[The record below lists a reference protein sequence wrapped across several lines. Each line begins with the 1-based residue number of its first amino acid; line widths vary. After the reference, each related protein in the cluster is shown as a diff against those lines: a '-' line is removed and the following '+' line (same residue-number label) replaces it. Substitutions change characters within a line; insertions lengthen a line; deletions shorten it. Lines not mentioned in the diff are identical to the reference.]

1 MPLKWIVILIVGV
14 AVLSAVLAVI
24 VSSYRVRRKVNY
36 MLDALEDGETNF
48 RFSERKSRL
57 NKILNRLNGIF
68 KQERLA
74 IREQEKFFGTLLDNV
89 KTGIVVFDTSS
100 GAITYSN
107 SRALQILGLAS
118 LVNIKQLRIIDNN
131 LAAAFIAEKEVS
143 DPEKNKASFYNE
155 SSQKTIVMSKS
166 SALVQG
172 RDVRIVSFND
182 VTEELETNQEEA
194 YSKLIRVLTHEIM
207 NTVTPISSL
216 SDALVSY
223 LEPEDDE
230 LTPERRKA
238 LRDGLDTIAS
248 SSRSLIQFVESYR
261 NLTRVAPPVKS
272 VFYVRDLA
280 SEVMEL
286 TSEQLA
292 SSGASLSFAER
303 SDDVILFADRGQILQ
318 ILINLVKNAVQAK
331 ARTINMEARI
341 DSSDVTIIEV
351 SNDGEPITPEA
362 QKQMFVPFYT
372 TKQDG
377 SGIGLAIS
385 RQIMRMH
392 NGQISLKSSTAEKT
406 TFSLLFR

>member
-24 VSSYRVRRKVNY
+24 FSSYRVRRKVNY

-57 NKILNRLNGIF
+57 NKTLNRLNGIF

-89 KTGIVVFDTSS
+89 KTGIVVFDTTS

-118 LVNIKQLRIIDNN
+118 LVNIKQLRIIDSN
-131 LAAAFIAEKEVS
+131 LAEAFIAEKDVS
-143 DPEKNKASFYNE
+143 DSEKNKASFYNE

-172 RDVRIVSFND
+172 REVRIVSFND

-223 LEPEDDE
+223 LEPEVDE
-230 LTPERRKA
+230 LTQERRKA

-351 SNDGEPITPEA
+351 SNDGEPISPEA
-362 QKQMFVPFYT
+362 QKQMFVPFFT
-372 TKQDG
+372 TKQEG
-377 SGIGLAIS
+377 TGIGLSLS

-392 NGQISLKSSTAEKT
+392 NGQIRLSSSTPEKT
-406 TFSLLFR
+406 VFVLMFR

>member
-57 NKILNRLNGIF
+57 NKTLNRLNDIF

-172 RDVRIVSFND
+172 RNVRIVSFND

-223 LEPEDDE
+223 LEPEGDE
-230 LTPERRKA
+230 LTQERRKA

-292 SSGASLSFAER
+292 SSGASLSFSER

-351 SNDGEPITPEA
+351 SNYGEPISPEA

-406 TFSLLFR
+406 TFSLIFR

>member
-24 VSSYRVRRKVNY
+24 VSSYRVRRKVTY

-57 NKILNRLNGIF
+57 NKTLNRLNGIF

-89 KTGIVVFDTSS
+89 KTGIVVFDTTS

-172 RDVRIVSFND
+172 RNVRIVSFND

-392 NGQISLKSSTAEKT
+392 NGQISLSSSTPEKT
-406 TFSLLFR
+406 VFVLMFR

>member
-57 NKILNRLNGIF
+57 NKTLNRLNGIF

-351 SNDGEPITPEA
+351 SNDGEPISPEA

>member
-24 VSSYRVRRKVNY
+24 FSSYRVRRKVNY

-57 NKILNRLNGIF
+57 NKTLNRLNGIF

-131 LAAAFIAEKEVS
+131 LASAFIAEKEVS

-223 LEPEDDE
+223 LEPQDDE

-331 ARTINMEARI
+331 AGTIKMEARI

-351 SNDGEPITPEA
+351 SNDGEPISPEA

-392 NGQISLKSSTAEKT
+392 NGQISLSSSTPEKT
-406 TFSLLFR
+406 VFVLMFR

>member
-1 MPLKWIVILIVGV
+1 MKWIVILIVGV

-57 NKILNRLNGIF
+57 NKTLNRLNGIF

-172 RDVRIVSFND
+172 RNVRIVSFND

-292 SSGASLSFAER
+292 SSGASLAFAER

-362 QKQMFVPFYT
+362 QKQMFVPFFT
-372 TKQDG
+372 TKQEG
-377 SGIGLAIS
+377 TGIGLSLS

-392 NGQISLKSSTAEKT
+392 NGQIRLSSSTPEKT
-406 TFSLLFR
+406 VFVLMFR

>member
-57 NKILNRLNGIF
+57 NKTLNRLNGIF

-292 SSGASLSFAER
+292 SSGASLLFAER

>member
-24 VSSYRVRRKVNY
+24 FSSYRVRRKVNY

-57 NKILNRLNGIF
+57 NKTLNRLNGIF

-74 IREQEKFFGTLLDNV
+74 ISEQEKFFGTLLDNV

-223 LEPEDDE
+223 LEPEGDE
-230 LTPERRKA
+230 LTQERRKA

-331 ARTINMEARI
+331 ARTIKMEARI

-392 NGQISLKSSTAEKT
+392 NGQISLSSSTPEKT
-406 TFSLLFR
+406 VFVLMFR

>member
-1 MPLKWIVILIVGV
+1 MKWIVILIVGV

-24 VSSYRVRRKVNY
+24 FSSYRVRRKVNY

-57 NKILNRLNGIF
+57 NKTLNRLNGIF

-118 LVNIKQLRIIDNN
+118 LVNIKQLRIIDSN

-172 RDVRIVSFND
+172 RNVRIVSFND

-292 SSGASLSFAER
+292 SSSASLSFAER

-406 TFSLLFR
+406 TFSLIFR

>member
-1 MPLKWIVILIVGV
+1 MKWIVILIVGV

-57 NKILNRLNGIF
+57 NKTLNRLNGIF

-172 RDVRIVSFND
+172 RNVRIVSFND

-292 SSGASLSFAER
+292 SSGASFSFAER

-331 ARTINMEARI
+331 ARTIKMEARI

-351 SNDGEPITPEA
+351 SNDGEPISPEA

-392 NGQISLKSSTAEKT
+392 NGQISLSSSTPEKT
-406 TFSLLFR
+406 VFVLMFR

>member
-1 MPLKWIVILIVGV
+1 MKWIVILIVGV

-24 VSSYRVRRKVNY
+24 FSSYRVRRKVNY

-57 NKILNRLNGIF
+57 NKTLNRLNGIF

-351 SNDGEPITPEA
+351 SNDGEPISPEA

-406 TFSLLFR
+406 TFSLIFR

>member
-1 MPLKWIVILIVGV
+1 MKWIVILIVGV

-24 VSSYRVRRKVNY
+24 FSSYRVRRKVNY

-57 NKILNRLNGIF
+57 NKTLNRLNGIF

-89 KTGIVVFDTSS
+89 KTGIVVFDTTS

-143 DPEKNKASFYNE
+143 DSEKNKASFYNE

-230 LTPERRKA
+230 LIPERRKA

-351 SNDGEPITPEA
+351 SNDGEPISPEA
-362 QKQMFVPFYT
+362 QKQMFVPFFT
-372 TKQDG
+372 TKQEG
-377 SGIGLAIS
+377 TGIGLSLS

-392 NGQISLKSSTAEKT
+392 NGQIRLSSSTPEKT
-406 TFSLLFR
+406 VFVLMFR

>member
-1 MPLKWIVILIVGV
+1 MKWIVILIVGV

-24 VSSYRVRRKVNY
+24 FSSYRVRRKVNY

-57 NKILNRLNGIF
+57 NKTLNRLNGIF

-172 RDVRIVSFND
+172 RNVRIVSFND

-292 SSGASLSFAER
+292 SSSASLSFAER

-406 TFSLLFR
+406 TFSLIFR

>member
-57 NKILNRLNGIF
+57 NKTLNRLNGIF

-89 KTGIVVFDTSS
+89 KTGIVVFDTTS

-223 LEPEDDE
+223 LEPQDDE

-292 SSGASLSFAER
+292 SSSASLSFAER

-351 SNDGEPITPEA
+351 SNDGEPISPEA

-392 NGQISLKSSTAEKT
+392 NGQISLSSSTPEKT
-406 TFSLLFR
+406 VFVLMFR

>member
-57 NKILNRLNGIF
+57 NKTLNRLNGIF

-118 LVNIKQLRIIDNN
+118 LVNIKQLRIIDSN

-172 RDVRIVSFND
+172 RNVRIVSFND

-223 LEPEDDE
+223 LEPEGDE
-230 LTPERRKA
+230 LTQERRKA

-351 SNDGEPITPEA
+351 SNDGEPISPEA

-406 TFSLLFR
+406 TFSLIFR

>member
-24 VSSYRVRRKVNY
+24 FSSYRVRRKVNY

-57 NKILNRLNGIF
+57 NKTLNRLNGIF

-118 LVNIKQLRIIDNN
+118 LVNIKQLRIIDSN

-172 RDVRIVSFND
+172 RNVRIVSFND

-351 SNDGEPITPEA
+351 SNDGEPISPEA

-406 TFSLLFR
+406 TFSLIFR

>member
-57 NKILNRLNGIF
+57 NKTLNRLNGIF

-172 RDVRIVSFND
+172 RNVRIVSFND

-223 LEPEDDE
+223 LEPEGDE
-230 LTPERRKA
+230 LTQERRKA

-351 SNDGEPITPEA
+351 SNDGEPISPEA

>member
-1 MPLKWIVILIVGV
+1 MKWIVILIVGV

-57 NKILNRLNGIF
+57 NKTLNRLNGIF

-118 LVNIKQLRIIDNN
+118 LVNIKQLRIIDSN

-351 SNDGEPITPEA
+351 SNDGEPISPEA

>member
-1 MPLKWIVILIVGV
+1 MKWIVILIVGV

-24 VSSYRVRRKVNY
+24 FSSYRVRRKVNY

-57 NKILNRLNGIF
+57 NKTLNRLNGIF

-89 KTGIVVFDTSS
+89 KTGIVVFDTTS

-172 RDVRIVSFND
+172 RNVRIVSFND

-351 SNDGEPITPEA
+351 SNDGEPISPEA
-362 QKQMFVPFYT
+362 QKQMFVPFFT
-372 TKQDG
+372 TKQEG
-377 SGIGLAIS
+377 TGIGLSLS

-392 NGQISLKSSTAEKT
+392 NGQIRLSSSTPEKT
-406 TFSLLFR
+406 VFVLMFR

>member
-24 VSSYRVRRKVNY
+24 FSSYRVRRKVNY

-57 NKILNRLNGIF
+57 NKTLNRLNGIF

-118 LVNIKQLRIIDNN
+118 LVNIKQLRIIDSN
-131 LAAAFIAEKEVS
+131 LAEAFIAEKDVS
-143 DPEKNKASFYNE
+143 DSEKNKASFYNE

-172 RDVRIVSFND
+172 RNVRIVSFND

-194 YSKLIRVLTHEIM
+194 YSKLIRILTHEIM

-331 ARTINMEARI
+331 ARTIKMEARI

-351 SNDGEPITPEA
+351 SNDGEPISPEA

-392 NGQISLKSSTAEKT
+392 NGQISLSSSTPEKT
-406 TFSLLFR
+406 VFVLMFR

>member
-57 NKILNRLNGIF
+57 NKTLNRLNGIF

-172 RDVRIVSFND
+172 RNVRIVSFND

-292 SSGASLSFAER
+292 SSGASFSFAER

-331 ARTINMEARI
+331 ARTIKMEARI

-351 SNDGEPITPEA
+351 SNDGEPISPEA

-392 NGQISLKSSTAEKT
+392 NGQISLSSSTPEKT
-406 TFSLLFR
+406 VFVLMFR

>member
-1 MPLKWIVILIVGV
+1 MKWIVILIVGV

-24 VSSYRVRRKVNY
+24 FSSYRVRRKVNY

-57 NKILNRLNGIF
+57 NKTLNRLNGIF

-89 KTGIVVFDTSS
+89 KTGIVVFDTTS

-131 LAAAFIAEKEVS
+131 LAAAFIAEKDVS
-143 DPEKNKASFYNE
+143 DSEKNKASFYNE

-406 TFSLLFR
+406 TFSLIFR

>member
-24 VSSYRVRRKVNY
+24 FSSYRVRRKVNY

-57 NKILNRLNGIF
+57 NKTLNRLNGIF

-89 KTGIVVFDTSS
+89 KTGIVVFDTTS

-331 ARTINMEARI
+331 ARTIKMEARI

-406 TFSLLFR
+406 TFSLIFR

>member
-57 NKILNRLNGIF
+57 NKTLNRLNDIF

-172 RDVRIVSFND
+172 RNVRIVSFND

-223 LEPEDDE
+223 LEPEGDE
-230 LTPERRKA
+230 LTQERRKA

-351 SNDGEPITPEA
+351 SNDGEPISPEA

-406 TFSLLFR
+406 TFSLIFR

>member
-1 MPLKWIVILIVGV
+1 MKWIVILIVGV

-57 NKILNRLNGIF
+57 NKTLNRLNGIF

-143 DPEKNKASFYNE
+143 DPEKNKASFCNE

-172 RDVRIVSFND
+172 RNVRIVSFND

-351 SNDGEPITPEA
+351 SNDGEPISPEA

>member
-24 VSSYRVRRKVNY
+24 FSSYRVRRKVNY

-57 NKILNRLNGIF
+57 NKTLNRLNGIF

-118 LVNIKQLRIIDNN
+118 LVNIKQLRIIDSN

>member
-1 MPLKWIVILIVGV
+1 MKWIVILIVGV

-24 VSSYRVRRKVNY
+24 FSSYRVRRKVNY

-57 NKILNRLNGIF
+57 NKTLNRLNGIF

-172 RDVRIVSFND
+172 RNVRIVSFND

-351 SNDGEPITPEA
+351 SNDGEPISPEA

>member
-1 MPLKWIVILIVGV
+1 MKWIVILIVGV

-24 VSSYRVRRKVNY
+24 FSSYRVRRKVNY

-57 NKILNRLNGIF
+57 NKTLNRLNGIF

-89 KTGIVVFDTSS
+89 KTGIVVFDTTS

-223 LEPEDDE
+223 LEPQDDE

-362 QKQMFVPFYT
+362 QKQMFVPFFT
-372 TKQDG
+372 TKQEG
-377 SGIGLAIS
+377 TGIGLSLS

-392 NGQISLKSSTAEKT
+392 NGQIRLSSSTPEKT
-406 TFSLLFR
+406 VFVLMFR

>member
-57 NKILNRLNGIF
+57 NKTLNRLNGIF

-89 KTGIVVFDTSS
+89 KTGIVVFDTTS

-118 LVNIKQLRIIDNN
+118 LVNIKQLRIIDSN

-351 SNDGEPITPEA
+351 SNDGEPISPEA

>member
-1 MPLKWIVILIVGV
+1 MKWIVILIVGV

-57 NKILNRLNGIF
+57 NKTLNRLNGIF

-172 RDVRIVSFND
+172 RNVRIVSFND

-223 LEPEDDE
+223 LEPEGDE
-230 LTPERRKA
+230 LTQERRKA

-351 SNDGEPITPEA
+351 SNDGEPISPEA

>member
-1 MPLKWIVILIVGV
+1 MKWIVILIVGV

-57 NKILNRLNGIF
+57 NKTLNRLNGIF

-118 LVNIKQLRIIDNN
+118 LVNIKQLRIIDSN

-223 LEPEDDE
+223 LEPEGDE
-230 LTPERRKA
+230 LTQERRKA

-351 SNDGEPITPEA
+351 SNDGEPISPEA

>member
-1 MPLKWIVILIVGV
+1 MKWIVILIVGA

-24 VSSYRVRRKVNY
+24 FSSYRVRRKVNY

-57 NKILNRLNGIF
+57 NKTLNRLNGIF

-74 IREQEKFFGTLLDNV
+74 IREQEKFFGILLDNV

-172 RDVRIVSFND
+172 RNVRIVSFND

-223 LEPEDDE
+223 LEPEGDE
-230 LTPERRKA
+230 LTQERRKA

-385 RQIMRMH
+385 SQIMRMH

>member
-24 VSSYRVRRKVNY
+24 FSSYRVRRKVNY

-57 NKILNRLNGIF
+57 NKTLNRLNGIF

-89 KTGIVVFDTSS
+89 KTGIVVFDTTS

-131 LAAAFIAEKEVS
+131 LAAAFIAEKDVS
-143 DPEKNKASFYNE
+143 DSEKNKASFYNE

-292 SSGASLSFAER
+292 SSSASLSFAER

-351 SNDGEPITPEA
+351 SNDGEPISPEA

-406 TFSLLFR
+406 TFSLIFR

>member
-1 MPLKWIVILIVGV
+1 MKWIVILIVGV

-172 RDVRIVSFND
+172 RNVRIVSFND

-223 LEPEDDE
+223 LEPEVDE

-351 SNDGEPITPEA
+351 SNDGEPIYPEA

-372 TKQDG
+372 TKQEG
-377 SGIGLAIS
+377 TGIGLSLS

-392 NGQISLKSSTAEKT
+392 NGQIRLSSSTPEKT
-406 TFSLLFR
+406 VFVLMFR

>member
-57 NKILNRLNGIF
+57 NKTLNRLNGIF

-89 KTGIVVFDTSS
+89 KTGIVVFDTTS

-172 RDVRIVSFND
+172 RNVRIVSFND

-223 LEPEDDE
+223 LEPEGDE
-230 LTPERRKA
+230 LTQERRKA

-331 ARTINMEARI
+331 ARTIKMEARI

>member
-24 VSSYRVRRKVNY
+24 VSSYGVRRKVNY

-57 NKILNRLNGIF
+57 NKTLNRLNGIF

-131 LAAAFIAEKEVS
+131 LTAAFIAEKEVS

-172 RDVRIVSFND
+172 RNVRIVSFND

-223 LEPEDDE
+223 LEPEGDE
-230 LTPERRKA
+230 LTQERRKA